1 MMKSCGGEA
10 WIVEFFPAIYLVTQ
24 KVPETRAVTDTT
36 RPTASFWNLSVPR
49 LAPSSIELLTHA
61 YNSNRLMLFVLGRSH
76 DDLERFGDTNLSDVG
91 SDVECRLNVT
101 LLEYGFQE

>member
-1 MMKSCGGEA
+1 MKSWCGEA

-36 RPTASFWNLSVPR
+36 RPTASYWNVSVLR
-49 LAPSSIELLTHA
+49 LVASSIELLTHA
-61 YNSNRLMLFVLGRSH
+61 YNSDRLMLFVLGRRH
-76 DDLERFGDTNLSDVG
+76 DELERFGDTNLSDVG

-101 LLEYGFQE
+101 PLAYDFHE